1 MTSLARRVEQ
11 GALAL
16 VRRWW
21 RPIVCLSMG
30 GSLFV
35 NGCVL
40 PLLTKTY
47 PDLTGLA
54 ALAVSLA
61 PFAWLRSADK
71 AKGAA

>member
-1 MTSLARRVEQ
+1 
-11 GALAL
+11 
-16 VRRWW
+16 
-21 RPIVCLSMG
+21 MG

-35 NGCVL
+35 NGVVL
-40 PLLTKTY
+40 PLVTKTY

-71 AKGAA
+71 AKGTA